1 MDAEIKIERLARAS
15 AFMAALA
22 TAVGDGEAAHEYVD
36 RMMRAWALLQPREA
50 EQALGDDRLFG
61 ASGSW

>member
-1 MDAEIKIERLARAS
+1 MDAEIKIERLARTS

-22 TAVGDGEAAHEYVD
+22 TAAGDAEAAHDYVD
-36 RMMRAWALLQPREA
+36 RMMRAWALLAPRDA
-50 EQALGDDRLFG
+50 ERALGDDRLYG